1 MSFPVH
7 LSECTNCIEFWW
19 RLKIPAVGIDNLITD
34 IVSERLDL
42 KRVGHIV
49 NSWNSSLLNSRYSIF
64 FWHCRECEAGRG
76 QFSLEILAR
85 RHTRSIEISVD
96 FHLVEAMRYTC
107 RPSKLF
113 DYTSQYFR
121 AANGERRLQ
130 FLFDGS
136 EYSIQLIARLS
147 VSTNGN
153 GRQFEKPWT
162 ILAIPGVKIA
172 HEKKLKKTLKKSTWG
187 VSMLTDF

>member
-1 MSFPVH
+1 M
-7 LSECTNCIEFWW
+7 N
-19 RLKIPAVGIDNLITD
+19 N
-34 IVSERLDL
+34 
-42 KRVGHIV
+42 
-49 NSWNSSLLNSRYSIF
+49 WNSSLLNSRYSIF

-153 GRQFEKPWT
+153 GRQFEKP
-162 ILAIPGVKIA
+162 
-172 HEKKLKKTLKKSTWG
+172 
-187 VSMLTDF
+187 